1 MAGYVYCFST
11 QAYPDLLFVSAG
23 TKKPNEKAD
32 ELFSE
37 GVLYPFKVELAKQVG
52 VLEGKVVSLHR
63 LLAKLGE
70 RISPNRDF
78 FKVSLETVQ
87 TLFDLVDGEVWAPTA
102 PISENAWMNLM
113 EKVGTIMKQ
122 ENPKANE
129 FQLNKL
135 KMKVASS
142 LKSRYGENF
151 EPTVEMVRE
160 ALTTVQ

>member
-11 QAYPDLLFVSAG
+11 QAYPDLLYVSAG
-23 TKKPNEKAD
+23 TKRPNEKAD

-37 GVLYPFKVELAKQVG
+37 GVVYPFKVEVAKQVST
-52 VLEGKVVSLHR
+52 LEGKLLSLQR
-63 LLAKLGE
+63 LLARLGE
-70 RISPNRDF
+70 RVSPNRDF

-87 TLFDLVDGEVWAPTA
+87 TLFDLVDGEVWTPTA

-113 EKVGTIMKQ
+113 DKVGTIMKQ

-129 FQLNKL
+129 FQLSKL

-142 LKSRYGENF
+142 LKSRYGENV

-160 ALTTVQ
+160 ALTAV

>member
-11 QAYPDLLFVSAG
+11 QAYPDLLFVGAG
-23 TKKPNEKAD
+23 IKKPNEKAD

-37 GVLYPFKVELAKQVG
+37 GVLYPFKVEIAKQVS
-52 VLEGKVVSLHR
+52 VLEGKLVSLHR
-63 LLAKLGE
+63 LLSKLGE

-78 FKVSLETVQ
+78 FRVSLETVQ

-102 PISENAWMNLM
+102 SISENAWMNLM
-113 EKVGTIMKQ
+113 DKVGTIMKQ

-142 LKSRYGENF
+142 LKSRYGENV

-160 ALTTVQ
+160 ALTTV

>member
-11 QAYPDLLFVSAG
+11 QAYPDLFFVSAG

-37 GVLYPFKVELAKQVG
+37 GILYPFKVEVAKQVP
-52 VLEGKVVSLHR
+52 VLEGKLTSLQR

-78 FKVSLETVQ
+78 FRVSLETVQ
-87 TLFDLVDGEVWAPTA
+87 TLFDLVDGEVWTPAV
-102 PISENAWMNLM
+102 PISENAWINLM
-113 EKVGTIMKQ
+113 DKVGTIMKQ

-129 FQLNKL
+129 FQLSKL

-142 LKSRYGENF
+142 LKSRYGETV

-160 ALTTVQ
+160 ALTAV

>member
-11 QAYPDLLFVSAG
+11 QAYPDLFFVSAG
-23 TKKPNEKAD
+23 TKRPSEKAD

-37 GVLYPFKVELAKQVG
+37 GVVYPFKVEFAKQVP
-52 VLEGKVVSLHR
+52 VLEGKLTSLQR

-78 FKVSLETVQ
+78 FRVSLETVQ
-87 TLFDLVDGEVWAPTA
+87 TLFDLIDGEVWTPAV

-129 FQLNKL
+129 FQLSKL

-142 LKSRYGENF
+142 LKSRYGENI
-151 EPTVEMVRE
+151 EPTVEMIRE
-160 ALTTVQ
+160 ALTTA

>member
-11 QAYPDLLFVSAG
+11 QTYPDLFFISAG

-37 GVLYPFKVELAKQVG
+37 GVLYPFKVEVAKQVP
-52 VLEGKVVSLHR
+52 VLEGKLTSLQR

-78 FKVSLETVQ
+78 FRVSLETVQ
-87 TLFDLVDGEVWAPTA
+87 TLFDLVDGEIWTPAV
-102 PISENAWMNLM
+102 PISENAWINLM
-113 EKVGTIMKQ
+113 DKVGTIMKQ

-129 FQLNKL
+129 FQLSKL

-142 LKSRYGENF
+142 LKSRYGENV

-160 ALTTVQ
+160 ALTAV

>member
-11 QAYPDLLFVSAG
+11 QAYPDLFFVSAG
-23 TKKPNEKAD
+23 TKRPSEKAD

-37 GVLYPFKVELAKQVG
+37 GVVYPFKVEFAKQVP
-52 VLEGKVVSLHR
+52 VLEGKLTSLQR

-87 TLFDLVDGEVWAPTA
+87 TLFDLIDGEVWTPAV

-129 FQLNKL
+129 FQLSKL

-142 LKSRYGENF
+142 LKSRYGENI
-151 EPTVEMVRE
+151 EPTVEMIRE
-160 ALTTVQ
+160 ALTTA

>member
-11 QAYPDLLFVSAG
+11 QAYPDLFFISAG

-37 GVLYPFKVELAKQVG
+37 GVLYPFKVEVAKQVP
-52 VLEGKVVSLHR
+52 VLEGKLTSLQR

-78 FKVSLETVQ
+78 FRVSLETVQ
-87 TLFDLVDGEVWAPTA
+87 TLFDLVDGEIWTPAV
-102 PISENAWMNLM
+102 PISENAWINLM
-113 EKVGTIMKQ
+113 DKVGTIMKQ

-129 FQLNKL
+129 FQLSKL

-142 LKSRYGENF
+142 LKSRYGENV

-160 ALTTVQ
+160 ALTAV

>member
-11 QAYPDLLFVSAG
+11 QAYPDLFFVSAG
-23 TKKPNEKAD
+23 TKRPSEKAD

-37 GVLYPFKVELAKQVG
+37 GVVYPFKVEFAKQVP
-52 VLEGKVVSLHR
+52 VLEGKLTSLQR

-87 TLFDLVDGEVWAPTA
+87 TLFDLIDGEVWTPAA

-129 FQLNKL
+129 FQLSKL

-142 LKSRYGENF
+142 LKSRYGENI
-151 EPTVEMVRE
+151 EPTVEMIRE
-160 ALTTVQ
+160 ALTTA